1 MIKNMVL
8 LQQKITLSL
17 LVVMK
22 LLANNKVLDSNHT
35 LTGFH
40 RCNMSATYG
49 DWRLPQVSND
59 DLFLYLSEIEHL
71 LTDDRRE
78 NLFITDISWKG
89 ENLPLEMTGS
99 KCICC
104 NGERY
109 RNCNTKYSGIVLDH
123 ASNNSLKRYRLLDGK
138 HRLRK
143 LIDSGYYRA
152 NFYVLTLDEIQKYF
166 RKKQL

>member
-1 MIKNMVL
+1 MVL

-22 LLANNKVLDSNHT
+22 LLTNNKVLDSNHT

-78 NLFITDISWKG
+78 NLFISDISWKG

-109 RNCNTKYSGIVLDH
+109 KNCNTKYSGIVLDH

-152 NFYVLTLDEIQKYF
+152 NFYVLQLDEIQQYF